1 MEKLRQCRNN
11 YRKGGCFDG
20 KKHSEKEK
28 TSLDSPSPK
37 LNKSMIAY
45 HETGDLFADTCEIVE
60 SAQSI
65 AYAAVDTILVQR
77 NWLLGKRIAIECLN
91 ENGKADYGKKT
102 MKKLSAELKEKYGK
116 GFDFSSLYKYV
127 KFHQEFPQILDSL
140 RPKSGR
146 PLSWTHYR
154 ILLQE
159 TSAEARAWYAKEA
172 QEQTW
177 SVRTLQRNISSQY
190 YYRMLMS
197 QNVEPVEKEMK
208 ELTASY
214 QADKLEFIKNPVI
227 AEFLGLSSNTDFTES
242 ELEQRI
248 ITHIQKFLMELG
260 KGYAF
265 VARQQHIRTEKEDYY
280 IDLVFYN
287 YILKCFVLIDL
298 KTSKITHQ
306 DVGQM
311 DMYVRM
317 YDELKKEEG
326 NNPTIGLV
334 LCSDTSKDLARY
346 SILKD
351 SKQLFAAKY
360 LTYLPTEE
368 ELSRE
373 IREQKEFFELQ
384 KGKEAEDED

>member
-1 MEKLRQCRNN
+1 MESANKMKLTYTNVNGYLIPNITYKSSEQMERLGKYGFLRREYLKNHKNSLYQVMLLQDSIGEHLLEVDKAA
-11 YRKGGCFDG
+11 RKWEEVIL
-20 KKHSEKEK
+20 KQLEEKE
-28 TSLDSPSPK
+28 
-37 LNKSMIAY
+37 
-45 HETGDLFADTCEIVE
+45 
-60 SAQSI
+60 
-65 AYAAVDTILVQR
+65 
-77 NWLLGKRIAIECLN
+77 LLPDK
-91 ENGKADYGKKT
+91 KADQ
-102 MKKLSAELKEKYGK
+102 MAWVRADNQHRAIAE
-116 GFDFSSLYKYV
+116 D
-127 KFHQEFPQILDSL
+127 
-140 RPKSGR
+140 
-146 PLSWTHYR
+146 R

-159 TSAEARAWYAKEA
+159 TSPEARAWYAKEA
-172 QEQTW
+172 QEQAW

-298 KTSKITHQ
+298 KTSKITHTYCSIIIQ
-306 DVGQM
+306 
-311 DMYVRM
+311 
-317 YDELKKEEG
+317 LK
-326 NNPTIGLV
+326 
-334 LCSDTSKDLARY
+334 
-346 SILKD
+346 
-351 SKQLFAAKY
+351 Q
-360 LTYLPTEE
+360 
-368 ELSRE
+368 
-373 IREQKEFFELQ
+373 
-384 KGKEAEDED
+384 

>member
-1 MEKLRQCRNN
+1 
-11 YRKGGCFDG
+11 
-20 KKHSEKEK
+20 
-28 TSLDSPSPK
+28 
-37 LNKSMIAY
+37 
-45 HETGDLFADTCEIVE
+45 
-60 SAQSI
+60 
-65 AYAAVDTILVQR
+65 
-77 NWLLGKRIAIECLN
+77 
-91 ENGKADYGKKT
+91 

-197 QNVEPVEKEMK
+197 QNTKPVEKEMK

-298 KTSKITHQ
+298 KVGDLTHQ
-306 DVGQM
+306 DLGQM
-311 DMYVRM
+311 QMYVNFFDRYVKM
-317 YDELKKEEG
+317 DFEK
-326 NNPTIGLV
+326 PTIGILLCQEKNDALV
-334 LCSDTSKDLARY
+334 K
-346 SILKD
+346 
-351 SKQLFAAKY
+351 
-360 LTYLPTEE
+360 LTLPENANIYATEYALYLPNKS
-368 ELSRE
+368 LLQRKL
-373 IREQKEFFELQ
+373 KEWIDEFED
-384 KGKEAEDED
+384 KGDDDYVL